1 MVIFR
6 GGDGKP
12 GYHQVDELS
21 EAIHHVEH
29 LRNNEGIDHAQ
40 IFQMEE
46 VTFEFRPYFR
56 VEVGTSSPASMA
68 GEPEPEVEA
77 EIEAEVEPEV
87 EAVAS
92 APVASWAA
100 RVKEVPADVGAAPG
114 AGPVS
119 ALAAMLGEP
128 AGEPWPAHE
137 TAAAGNDDAALTS
150 NGARRGLFGR

>member
-1 MVIFR
+1 MGHMVIFR

-21 EAIHHVEH
+21 EAIHHVER

-56 VEVGTSSPASMA
+56 VEVATPTT
-68 GEPEPEVEA
+68 EPTGSDDLDAEPEVDA
-77 EIEAEVEPEV
+77 NAAEVAAPRP
-87 EAVAS
+87 

-100 RVKEVPADVGAAPG
+100 RVKEVPGDVDAATEVPEP
-114 AGPVS
+114 AS
-119 ALAAMLGEP
+119 ELAAMVGEP
-128 AGEPWPAHE
+128 AGEPWPAHD
-137 TAAAGNDDAALTS
+137 ASGGDDALTS
-150 NGARRGLFGR
+150 NGVRRGLFGR

>member
-77 EIEAEVEPEV
+77 EVEPEI
-87 EAVAS
+87 EAVAP

-100 RVKEVPADVGAAPG
+100 RVKEVPADAEAAPE
-114 AGPVS
+114 AEPVS

-137 TAAAGNDDAALTS
+137 TAAAGNDD
-150 NGARRGLFGR
+150 

>member
-1 MVIFR
+1 MGHMVIFR

-56 VEVGTSSPASMA
+56 VEVASATAAPMP
-68 GEPEPEVEA
+68 GDDVEPEVEA
-77 EIEAEVEPEV
+77 EDEIEAEEV
-87 EAVAS
+87 
-92 APVASWAA
+92 APAPVVASWAA
-100 RVKEVPADVGAAPG
+100 RVKEVPADPEPAKELAE
-114 AGPVS
+114 PVS
-119 ALAAMLGEP
+119 SLAAMVGEP

-137 TAAAGNDDAALTS
+137 AGAADDGALTS
-150 NGARRGLFGR
+150 NGVRRGLFGR

>member
-56 VEVGTSSPASMA
+56 VEVGTSSTAPMVDDDV
-68 GEPEPEVEA
+68 EP
-77 EIEAEVEPEV
+77 EAEVEPDAE
-87 EAVAS
+87 EPAPT
-92 APVASWAA
+92 PVASWAA
-100 RVKEVPADVGAAPG
+100 RVQEVPAEPEPATEVLE
-114 AGPVS
+114 PVS
-119 ALAAMLGEP
+119 SLAAMVGEP

-137 TAAAGNDDAALTS
+137 TAAAGDDALTS
-150 NGARRGLFGR
+150 NGVRRGLFGR